1 MIRSLWRS
9 LEAVH
14 AMIYFA
20 PEAESRY
27 TAAGLDRPG
36 GYFASRAAALGPVSA
51 EVVISTFYNFNP
63 ALIRARIPAAWETVT
78 PQQMLELRLE
88 AADEALKKV
97 LPDDLKEITELARR
111 AAERA
116 TEMLNGRTLFA
127 AHASLPWPE
136 ETRLQL
142 WHAQTLLR
150 EFRGD
155 GHLAALLRHNLT
167 GIEALVLHA
176 AEGDI
181 PAETLRKTR
190 AWSEEQWAETTEDL
204 QRRGLVNDE
213 HAFTEKGR
221 ELRQSIED
229 ATDHMN
235 EPAYD
240 VLSEQEKQRYVE
252 LAAPLSKAVVE
263 AGLIPGRR

>member
-1 MIRSLWRS
+1 MIRTLWRS

-20 PEAESRY
+20 PEADRRY
-27 TAAGLDRPG
+27 TAAGLDRAG
-36 GYFASRAAALGPVSA
+36 GYFASRAAALGEATA
-51 EVVISTFYNFNP
+51 EVVVSTFYNFNP
-63 ALIRARIPAAWETVT
+63 VLVRARIPQAWEKVT
-78 PQQMLELRLE
+78 PQQMLAMRLE
-88 AADEALKKV
+88 AADETLKNV
-97 LPDDLKEITELARR
+97 LPDDLKEITELAKKAALR
-111 AAERA
+111 AS
-116 TEMLNGRTLFA
+116 EMLHGRTLFA
-127 AHASLPWPE
+127 AHASLPWPD

-155 GHLAALLRHNLT
+155 GHLAALLRHNIT

-176 AEGDI
+176 ATGDL
-181 PAETLRKTR
+181 PAETLRLTR
-190 AWSEEQWAETTEDL
+190 GWPEEKWAETTEDL
-204 QRRGLVNDE
+204 KKRGLVNDE
-213 HAFTEKGR
+213 HLLTEQGR

-229 ATDHMN
+229 ETDHMN
-235 EPAYD
+235 APAYD

-252 LAAPLSKAVVE
+252 LAAPLSQAVVE

>member
-20 PEAESRY
+20 PEAERRY

-36 GYFASRAAALGPVSA
+36 GYFASRAAALGPAGA

-63 ALIRARIPAAWETVT
+63 QLIKARIPAAWEIVS
-78 PQQMLELRLE
+78 PERMLELRLE
-88 AADEALKKV
+88 AADEALRKV
-97 LPDDLKEITELARR
+97 LKDDLKEITELATR

-116 TEMLNGRTLFA
+116 KEMLHGRTLFA
-127 AHASLPWPE
+127 AHASLPWPD
-136 ETRLQL
+136 ETHLQL

-155 GHLAALLRHNLT
+155 GHLAALLRHNIT

-176 AEGDI
+176 AEGDY

-190 AWSEEQWAETTEDL
+190 GWPEEKWAETTENL
-204 QRRGLVNDE
+204 QSRGLVNDE
-213 HAFTEKGR
+213 QLLTPQGR
-221 ELRQSIED
+221 ELRTSIED

-252 LAAPLSKAVVE
+252 LAAPLSKAVIDS
-263 AGLIPGRR
+263 GLLPARR

>member
-1 MIRSLWRS
+1 MIRTLWRS

-14 AMIYFA
+14 AMIYFS
-20 PEAESRY
+20 PEADARY
-27 TAAGLDRPG
+27 SAAGLDRAG
-36 GYFASRAAALGPVSA
+36 GYFASRAAALGNASA
-51 EVVISTFYNFNP
+51 EVVVSTFYNFNP
-63 ALIRARIPAAWETVT
+63 ALIRARIPAAWEKVT
-78 PQQMLELRLE
+78 PERMLELRRE
-88 AADEALKKV
+88 AADEELKKI

-116 TEMLNGRTLFA
+116 TEMLHGRTLFA

-190 AWSEEQWAETTEDL
+190 GWSEEKWAETTEDL
-204 QRRGLVNDE
+204 QSRGLVDDE
-213 HAFTEKGR
+213 QALSEKGR

-229 ATDHMN
+229 ETDHMN
-235 EPAYD
+235 APAYD

-263 AGLIPGRR
+263 SGLVPVRR

>member
-1 MIRSLWRS
+1 MIRTLWRS

-20 PEAESRY
+20 PQADRRYAE
-27 TAAGLDRPG
+27 AGLDRAG

-51 EVVISTFYNFNP
+51 EVVVATFYNFNP
-63 ALIRARIPAAWETVT
+63 ELVKAYVPAVWEKVT
-78 PQQMLELRLE
+78 PAQMIELRM
-88 AADEALKKV
+88 AAVQEALRPV

-111 AAERA
+111 AAERSR
-116 TEMLNGRTLFA
+116 EMAFGRPLFA

-136 ETRLQL
+136 DTLLQL

-155 GHLAALLRHNLT
+155 GHLAALLQEGLT

-176 AEGDI
+176 ASGEV

-190 AWSEEQWAETTEDL
+190 GWSQEKWEQTAEDL
-204 QRRGLVNDE
+204 RQRGLVTAE
-213 HAFTEKGR
+213 QTLTEAGR
-221 ELRQSIED
+221 ELRQRVED
-229 ATDHMN
+229 NTDRMN

-240 VLSEQEKQRYVE
+240 VLGEQERQRFVE
-252 LAAPLSKAVVE
+252 LGAPLSKAVLD
-263 AGLIPGRR
+263 AGLVPGRR

>member
-27 TAAGLDRPG
+27 AAAGLDRPG
-36 GYFASRAAALGPVSA
+36 GYFASRSAALGKASA
-51 EVVISTFYNFNP
+51 EIVISTFYNFNP
-63 ALIRARIPAAWETVT
+63 ALIRARIPAAWEKVT
-78 PQQMLELRLE
+78 PEQMLQLRLE
-88 AADEALKKV
+88 AAEEALRKV

-116 TEMLNGRTLFA
+116 TEMLHGRTLFA
-127 AHASLPWPE
+127 AHASLPWPDD
-136 ETRLQL
+136 TLLQL

-190 AWSEEQWAETTEDL
+190 GWSEEKWAETTEDL
-204 QRRGLVNDE
+204 RGRGLVNE
-213 HAFTEKGR
+213 EQA
-221 ELRQSIED
+221 
-229 ATDHMN
+229 
-235 EPAYD
+235 
-240 VLSEQEKQRYVE
+240 LS
-252 LAAPLSKAVVE
+252 
-263 AGLIPGRR
+263 

>member
-1 MIRSLWRS
+1 MIRTLWRS

-14 AMIYFA
+14 AVIYFA

-36 GYFASRAAALGPVSA
+36 GYFASRAAALGRASA

-63 ALIRARIPAAWETVT
+63 ALIRACVPAVWEKVT
-78 PQQMLELRLE
+78 PEQMLRLRLE
-88 AADEALKKV
+88 AADATLKQL
-97 LPDDLKEITELARR
+97 LPDDLAEITGLARK

-116 TEMLNGRTLFA
+116 TEMLHGRTLFA
-127 AHASLPWPE
+127 AHAGLEWPDE
-136 ETRLQL
+136 PRLQL

-155 GHLAALLRHNLT
+155 GHLAALLRHNIT

-176 AEGDI
+176 AEGDYA
-181 PAETLRKTR
+181 AETLRRTR
-190 AWSEEQWAETTEDL
+190 GWSEEKWAETVEDL
-204 QRRGLVNDE
+204 QRRGLVDAE
-213 HAFTEKGR
+213 HLLTEAGR

-229 ATDHMN
+229 ETDRMN
-235 EPAYD
+235 APAYD

-252 LAAPLSKAVVE
+252 LAGPLSKAVVE
-263 AGLIPGRR
+263 SGLVPARR